1 MTISM
6 QTRVAPAESVLFR
19 DLDGEA
25 VLLELESGTYF
36 GLDEVGTRFWHVLTA
51 HEQLGEALRALHEEF
66 DVGIEPLRRDLC
78 EFVKSLLAR
87 QLVRIDAA

>member
-1 MTISM
+1 M

-36 GLDEVGTRFWHVLTA
+36 GLDEVGTRFWHVLTV
-51 HEQLGEALRALHEEF
+51 HGQLADALRALHEEF
-66 DVGIEPLRRDLC
+66 EVGIEPLRRDLC
-78 EFVKSLLAR
+78 EFVENLIAR